1 MDTDSFIV
9 FIKKEGTHVAI
20 AKKVEMGFDTLNYE
34 FERSLPKGKN
44 QKVIGLMKDELG
56 GKTMTA
62 SVALRP
68 KMDSHLT
75 DDNDENEKA
84 KGKKKCV
91 IKRKL
96 NFKGYKYCLEET
108 QLENK
113 LNQLQKNKFDVDS
126 LGENHEEFI
135 QKKIN
140 IKIITKF

>member
-1 MDTDSFIV
+1 MMKT
-9 FIKKEGTHVAI
+9 KK
-20 AKKVEMGFDTLNYE
+20 
-34 FERSLPKGKN
+34 
-44 QKVIGLMKDELG
+44 QKAQK
-56 GKTMTA
+56 
-62 SVALRP
+62 S
-68 KMDSHLT
+68 
-75 DDNDENEKA
+75 
-84 KGKKKCV
+84 V